1 MKIQYNP
8 KLKILARSLR
18 NRSTLA
24 EVLLW
29 NQLKARKVRG
39 YQFMRQKPIDNYIVD
54 FYCSKLQLII
64 EIDGSSHDFKFMN
77 DLRRQRKLE
86 TLGLKIL
93 RFGDE
98 DIKNKLEGVL
108 HSIEKWIIQFE
119 NNKQK

>member
-1 MKIQYNP
+1 
-8 KLKILARSLR
+8 
-18 NRSTLA
+18 
-24 EVLLW
+24 
-29 NQLKARKVRG
+29 
-39 YQFMRQKPIDNYIVD
+39 
-54 FYCSKLQLII
+54 
-64 EIDGSSHDFKFMN
+64 
-77 DLRRQRKLE
+77 LE